1 MRSVSRDDDNKD
13 IYYFGGATPGIL
25 CIESQRLGIIIILN
39 YTPANILLSIII
51 APQRCS
57 DLASLKW
64 IFDYLTPSTIH
75 IIILIGKNSN
85 IFPNTIISII
95 MEVQTESR
103 VYFLIRIVLVYWT
116 IC

>member
-1 MRSVSRDDDNKD
+1 MIDGRISKRWCPHVRSVSRDDDNKD

-57 DLASLKW
+57 DLVSLKW
-64 IFDYLTPSTIH
+64 IFDY
-75 IIILIGKNSN
+75 IIPLIIQENSLYFRKAIIKNKSAN
-85 IFPNTIISII
+85 RKP
-95 MEVQTESR
+95 
-103 VYFLIRIVLVYWT
+103 
-116 IC
+116 